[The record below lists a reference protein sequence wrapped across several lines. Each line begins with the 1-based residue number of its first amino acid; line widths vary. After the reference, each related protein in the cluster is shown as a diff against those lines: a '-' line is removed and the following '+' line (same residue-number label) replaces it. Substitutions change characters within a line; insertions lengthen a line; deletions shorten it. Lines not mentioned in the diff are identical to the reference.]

1 MFIVL
6 FLMMGSAMGW
16 LIGTMGMPKN
26 IVILIEIIIGGCGM
40 VILICEY
47 HRRAGFYKKIYRD
60 LNLLDKKYQIS
71 AMMDEPDFVEGKL
84 IYDVIQESVKSMN
97 DEIGK
102 LNVDCEEYSDYIEA
116 WVHQIKM
123 PIAVI
128 SLICENNKN
137 EITTN
142 ILNELKSVE
151 MYVEQAL
158 YYARS
163 NVVEKDYL
171 ISALDLEKIVK
182 DVIKKEAKEL
192 ISASAKIN
200 FKGIKGDVYADRKWI
215 EFILRQ
221 ILSNSIKYRDQNR
234 DMELTY
240 EMINKPDCSEL
251 IISDNGIGVDESD
264 LGRVFE
270 KGFTGKNGRI
280 YGKSTGIGLYLC
292 KKMCNKMYI
301 GIEIYSQK
309 GVGTQVVLTF
319 PKDSR
324 ILLADGK

>member
-1 MFIVL
+1 M
-6 FLMMGSAMGW
+6 
-16 LIGTMGMPKN
+16 N
-26 IVILIEIIIGGCGM
+26 
-40 VILICEY
+40 
-47 HRRAGFYKKIYRD
+47 
-60 LNLLDKKYQIS
+60 
-71 AMMDEPDFVEGKL
+71 
-84 IYDVIQESVKSMN
+84 VIQESVKSMN

-128 SLICENNKN
+128 ALICENNKN

-192 ISASAKIN
+192 ISASAKIS